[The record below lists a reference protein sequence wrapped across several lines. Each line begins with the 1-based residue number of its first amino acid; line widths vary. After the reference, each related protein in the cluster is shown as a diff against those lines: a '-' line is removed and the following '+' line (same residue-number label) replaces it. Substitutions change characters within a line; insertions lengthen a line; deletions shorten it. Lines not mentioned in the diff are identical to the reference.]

1 MNKRIELSSIPDL
14 FRNTPFRFLLGLGF
28 DQRGLT
34 MLRALQDTVPA
45 QVIALVNV
53 GWSDA
58 NQPNIKFF
66 NEITGANAI
75 VVGSGCQ
82 TVLEVADYLSE
93 TIKSFHENVKT
104 VIDIT
109 SMSHELLSILIAL
122 LKIHNKLNEVTLCY
136 TGASKYSFNT
146 APKDMWLSRGVASI
160 RSVLGYPGE
169 QLPSK
174 PLHLVIPMGFEVERA
189 MHLITSYEPAALS
202 LGVGEE
208 NQSVSLAHHQTNMEF
223 FEKLRLF
230 VNDQKNGWEKVFEF
244 SFSCID
250 PFRAKNDFA
259 NHISKF
265 SEYNT
270 VICPLNT
277 KLSTV
282 GAALFCID
290 NPKVQLCYAQ
300 PVEYNTEGYAEP
312 GELITIVE
320 MKVA

>member
-1 MNKRIELSSIPDL
+1 MKNRIELSRIPDL
-14 FRNTPFRFLLGLGF
+14 FGSTPFRFLLGLGF

-34 MLRALQDTVPA
+34 ILRALRGTAPA

-58 NQPNIKFF
+58 NQPNINAFDH
-66 NEITGANAI
+66 ITGSDAI
-75 VVGSGCQ
+75 VVGNGCE
-82 TVLEVADYLSE
+82 TILKVADVLSG
-93 TIKSFHENVKT
+93 TIKSFDENVKT
-104 VIDIT
+104 IVDIT

-136 TGASKYSFNT
+136 TGASKYSYNT
-146 APKDMWLSRGVASI
+146 APEEMWLSRGVASI

-202 LGVGEE
+202 LGMGDE
-208 NQSVSLAHHQTNMEF
+208 NQSVSLKHHKTNIGF

-230 VNDQKNGWEKVFEF
+230 VNDQKSGWEKVSEF

-250 PFRAKNDFA
+250 PFQAKSDFA

-290 NPKVQLCYAQ
+290 NPKVQLSYAQ

-312 GELITIVE
+312 GEFITVVE
-320 MKVA
+320 MKVG